1 MNSEDQTAPPQGVA
15 VVNTPEGVQQ
25 RNAKPTRGS
34 RRRRRGRNRNRNRN
48 RPQPPTAQ
56 STRGH
61 TVPEEERPP
70 VTDGTQLHQAR
81 RNHSTF
87 DRALHHRGRGGTGYG
102 YRQDLQQPPSELQ
115 GDQLPPGVLP
125 SYAHILT
132 RIRLLAQQQGE
143 TMPEDAVYDRL
154 FGTRPAPDTA
164 QVHQDTPAQQ
174 QAREEQW
181 AREAHERD
189 QHTAPQPPP
198 TESLR
203 WQAELEPI
211 EHAPTDQE
219 LKG

>member
-34 RRRRRGRNRNRNRN
+34 RRRRRGRNRNR
-48 RPQPPTAQ
+48 PQPPTTQ
-56 STRGH
+56 SIRGH

-87 DRALHHRGRGGTGYG
+87 DRTLHHRGRGGTGYG
-102 YRQDLQQPPSELQ
+102 YRQDLQQPLSELQ

-125 SYAHILT
+125 SYAHILA

-154 FGTRPAPDTA
+154 FATRPTQDTN
-164 QVHQDTPAQQ
+164 QVHQDTPALQ
-174 QAREEQW
+174 QAWEEQQ
-181 AREAHERD
+181 AREAHEQD
-189 QHTAPQPPP
+189 QQTAPQQPP

-203 WQAELEPI
+203 LQAELEPI
-211 EHAPTDQE
+211 EQAPTDQE